1 MGSSKWLFIG
11 AMGTIA
17 AQEELPVSELWL
29 RQFPGAQVAA
39 DFDSDGDG
47 FSDFEEGVA
56 ATDPFDPNSFILL
69 EATYSAA
76 TGLIDFSW
84 EGESGKLYLIE
95 GLADGKWQT
104 LAGSIA
110 RKGEPQ
116 TLSLAA
122 DGTLMVRLV
131 VRDIDQDQDG
141 VNGWE
146 EALLGWSDED
156 PQSAGTDV
164 HDYAVLYGMLEGEG
178 TVSLAGGAI
187 SIPKIK
193 ASHAETSLFLSQA
206 SFGGDR
212 ETIRAVRNTGFVAWL
227 DTQLAME
234 EMTLTEELLFSEDEV
249 RNLFT
254 WGKTWWGTVMRS
266 DDQLRLRMA
275 YALSQIFV
283 ISGMGNDA
291 IRNSPELQAHYYDLL
306 LRNSF
311 GNYRELLEDVSF
323 STQMGVYLSHL
334 WNAKGDSEKGT
345 FPDENFAREIMQLF
359 SIGLWKLHPDGRPV
373 LDEHGKGVPT
383 YDNEVVTE
391 MAKIFTGFGLGAAPS
406 FNFYLGTTEWNHPMK
421 IYDEYHSEGSKRLF
435 DGVTIPSGQTAAE
448 DVAMALDVVSA
459 HNNVAPFMSHL
470 LIQRF
475 TSSNPSPD
483 YLRRVSRVWA
493 DNGEGVRGDLKAVL
507 RAILLDPEVRH
518 PDRNG
523 GKGGKVREPIL
534 RLASA
539 MRFFK
544 AENHQ
549 SPPTYP
555 VVMNYFNQS
564 VGQQPL
570 FAPSVFNY
578 YQSNYRPLEVPDGG
592 DIISPEMQIATSER
606 LINMD
611 NFMEVL
617 VRAGLDPAFMPE
629 EKVIHLDF
637 QYEYDWG
644 DGLRFLLDDLNQNL
658 AGGRLS
664 EASLNTIEKA
674 AEEQFTQ
681 QGRIQ
686 TAIHLILESP
696 EFVTYYQ
703 QSTSHGE

>member
-1 MGSSKWLFIG
+1 
-11 AMGTIA
+11 MGTLA
-17 AQEELPVSELWL
+17 GQEALPVSELWL
-29 RQFPGAQVAA
+29 RQFSGAQVAA

-76 TGLIDFSW
+76 TGLVDFSW

-131 VRDIDQDQDG
+131 VRDVDQDQDG

-164 HDYAVLYGMLEGEG
+164 HDYAALYGMLEGEG

-212 ETIRAVRNTGFVAWL
+212 ETISEVRQAGLVKWL
-227 DTQLAME
+227 DEQQGLEAF
-234 EMTLTEELLFSEDEV
+234 TLTEPLLFSEDET
-249 RNLFT
+249 RNLYT

-266 DDQLRLRMA
+266 EDQLRLRMA

-311 GNYRELLEDVSF
+311 GNYRELLEDVSY
-323 STQMGVYLSHL
+323 STQMGVYLSYL

-359 SIGLWKLHPDGRPV
+359 SIGLWKLYPDGRPV
-373 LDEHGKGVPT
+373 LDDYGKGVPT
-383 YDNEVVTE
+383 YDNEVITE

-435 DGVTIPSGQTAAE
+435 DGVTIPAGQTAAE
-448 DVAMALDVVSA
+448 DVAMALDIISA
-459 HNNVAPFMSHL
+459 HNNVPPFMSHL

-483 YLRRVSRVWA
+483 YRRRVSRVWA

-523 GKGGKVREPIL
+523 GKRGKVREPIL

-539 MRFFK
+539 MRFFN
-544 AENHQ
+544 AENQQ

-555 VVMNYFNQS
+555 LVMNYFNQS

-592 DIISPEMQIATSER
+592 GIISPELQIATSGR

-617 VRAGLDPAFMPE
+617 VRSGLDPAFMPD
-629 EKVIHLDF
+629 EKVIQLDF

-644 DGLRFLLDDLNQNL
+644 DGLRSLLDDLNQNL

-664 EASLNTIEKA
+664 EASLDIIEMA
-674 AEEQFTQ
+674 AEGQPTQ
-681 QGRIQ
+681 QLKIQ

-696 EFVTYYQ
+696 EFVTY
-703 QSTSHGE
+703 H

>member
-1 MGSSKWLFIG
+1 MGSFKWLFIG
-11 AMGTIA
+11 AIGTLA
-17 AQEELPVSELWL
+17 AQESLPVSELWL
-29 RQFPGAQVAA
+29 RQFPGVRLDA

-56 ATDPFDPNSFILL
+56 ATDPFDPDSFLL
-69 EATYSAA
+69 LDADYSVS
-76 TGLIDFSW
+76 TGLVDFSW
-84 EGESGKLYLIE
+84 EGKSGKLYLIE
-95 GLADGKWQT
+95 VLSEGNWQT

-110 RKGEPQ
+110 REGEPQ

-122 DGTLMVRLV
+122 DDTLIARMVV
-131 VRDIDQDQDG
+131 QDIDHDQDG
-141 VNGWE
+141 VSGWE
-146 EALLGWSDED
+146 EAMLGWSDED
-156 PQSAGTDV
+156 PRSAGTDV
-164 HDYAVLYGMLEGEG
+164 HDYAALYGMLEGEG
-178 TVSLAGGAI
+178 TVLLAGGSI
-187 SIPKIK
+187 SIPKTK
-193 ASHAETSLFLSQA
+193 PSFAETSLFLSQA
-206 SFGGDR
+206 SFGGNR
-212 ETIRAVRNTGFVAWL
+212 ETINAVRDTGFVAWL

-234 EMTLTEELLFSEDEV
+234 EMTLTEELLFSEDET

-266 DDQLRLRMA
+266 EDQLRLRMA

-283 ISGMGNDA
+283 ISGTGNDA
-291 IRNSPELQAHYYDLL
+291 IRNSPELQAYYYDLL
-306 LRNSF
+306 VKNSL
-311 GNYRELLEDVSF
+311 GNYRELLEDVTY

-334 WNAKGDSEKGT
+334 WNAKGDLEKGT

-359 SIGLWKLHPDGRPV
+359 SIGLWKLHPDGRPI
-373 LDEHGKGVPT
+373 LDEEGKLVPT
-383 YDNEVVTE
+383 YDNGVITE

-406 FNFYLGTTEWNHPMK
+406 FSFYLGTTEWNHPMK

-435 DGVTIPSGQTAAE
+435 DGVTIPAGQTAAE
-448 DVAMALDVVSA
+448 DVAMALDIISA
-459 HNNVAPFMSHL
+459 HNNVPPFMSHL

-483 YLRRVSRVWA
+483 YRRRVSRVWA

-518 PDRNG
+518 PDRRS
-523 GKGGKVREPIL
+523 GKRGKVREPIL

-539 MRFFK
+539 MRFFN
-544 AENHQ
+544 AENQQ

-555 VVMNYFNQS
+555 LVMNYFNQS

-570 FAPSVFNY
+570 FAPSVFNF

-592 DIISPEMQIATSER
+592 SIISPEMQIATSGR

-617 VRAGLDPAFMPE
+617 VRSGLDPAFMPD
-629 EKVIHLDF
+629 EKVIQLDF

-644 DGLRFLLDDLNQNL
+644 DGLRSLLDDLNQNL

-664 EASLNTIEKA
+664 EASLDIIEMA
-674 AEEQFTQ
+674 AEGQPTQ
-681 QGRIQ
+681 QLKIQ

-696 EFVTYYQ
+696 EFVTY
-703 QSTSHGE
+703 H